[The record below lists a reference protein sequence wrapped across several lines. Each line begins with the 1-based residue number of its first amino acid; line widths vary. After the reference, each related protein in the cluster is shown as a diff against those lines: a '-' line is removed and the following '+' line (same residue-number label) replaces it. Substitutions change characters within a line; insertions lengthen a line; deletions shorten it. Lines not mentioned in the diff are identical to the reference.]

1 MVTTQLYIFHDF
13 MTNLCKLKSPWLKI
27 SVQVLYI
34 LSTWI
39 SSCHRKL
46 NMCQNCL
53 FITFSPTCPFL
64 PTFKGPL
71 VQWLQ
76 TCTEEN
82 SGLGAMLTESGPKWE
97 REVHSYMQRKRQPLP
112 LWRWQFVEEMMSG
125 MECLKKQYTIEHGF
139 WKKYPTSCLSLLLKA
154 PFISIVCL
162 FVFREN
168 G

>member
-1 MVTTQLYIFHDF
+1 MVTTQLYIFHDL

-27 SVQVLYI
+27 SVHPLYLDI
-34 LSTWI
+34 QLSPKTQHVPKLSFHNIFSNLPI
-39 SSCHRKL
+39 STNIQRTPRSMIANLYWGKFR
-46 NMCQNCL
+46 
-53 FITFSPTCPFL
+53 TS
-64 PTFKGPL
+64 
-71 VQWLQ
+71 
-76 TCTEEN
+76 
-82 SGLGAMLTESGPKWE
+82 AMLTESGPKWE
-97 REVHSYMQRKRQPLP
+97 REVHSYMQRKMQPLP